1 MKRNSGPLVLTVG
14 TLAYLVAVAQRSSM
28 GAASLLAAER
38 FQTNAEQL
46 ASLAVLQ
53 ICVYAAMQIPVGFL
67 LDRYGS
73 RALLSFGAL
82 TMGSGQTL
90 LAFSSNLDQAI
101 AGRVLVGLGDAF
113 TFISL
118 IRLINGWYQGRRV
131 SQLQQW
137 LSNVGQFGQVVSAVP
152 FAALLGLYGW
162 QSAFLSAGAVSVLA
176 CILVVIVVRDDR
188 ISRTMTTKKLSMS
201 DMRTQFIVNLR
212 NPGTRFAF
220 WVHFSTQSAATVFIL
235 LWGFPFLER
244 AQGLERGLASS
255 LISSMVFFGIGM
267 GLFYGWF
274 CGAHP
279 RLRYHLVV
287 TVALSIASIWL
298 TVIFW
303 PGRAP
308 LWLLVAL
315 VGVIGGG
322 APASMIAF
330 DFSKHYTPIERL
342 GSANGIVNIG
352 GFAAT
357 AISMFLIGV
366 SLDFFQVA
374 SHSSSALFDLGA
386 FKMAMLFQVATV
398 LVGVWFLHR
407 EHRKLNA
414 E

>member
-1 MKRNSGPLVLTVG
+1 MTRSNGAIVLTVG
-14 TLAYLVAVAQRSSM
+14 TIAYLVAVAQRSSM

-67 LDRYGS
+67 LDRFGS
-73 RALLSFGAL
+73 RALLAFGAV
-82 TMGSGQTL
+82 TMGSGQTV
-90 LAFSSNLDQAI
+90 LALASSLDQAI

-118 IRLINGWYQGRRV
+118 IRLINGWYEGRRV

-137 LSNVGQFGQVVSAVP
+137 LSNIGQFGQVVSAVP
-152 FAALLGLYGW
+152 FAAVLGLYGW
-162 QSAFLSAGAVSVLA
+162 QSAFLSAGGVSVLA
-176 CILVVIVVRDDR
+176 GILVIIVVRNDR
-188 ISRTMTTKKLSMS
+188 KPRTIRANVLSFS
-201 DMRTQFIVNLR
+201 DMRTQFVVNLR

-244 AQGLERGLASS
+244 AQGLDRGLAST

-267 GLFYGWF
+267 GVFYGWF

-287 TVALSIASIWL
+287 TVALSIAAIWL
-298 TVIFW
+298 TVILW
-303 PGRAP
+303 PGQAP

-330 DFSKHYTPIERL
+330 DFSKFYTPIERL

-366 SLDFFQVA
+366 SLDFIKAAGF
-374 SHSSSALFDLGA
+374 SSTELFDLVS
-386 FKMAMLFQVATV
+386 FKIAMLFQVAIV
-398 LVGVWFLHR
+398 LVGVWFLQR
-407 EHRKLNA
+407 EHKKLNA